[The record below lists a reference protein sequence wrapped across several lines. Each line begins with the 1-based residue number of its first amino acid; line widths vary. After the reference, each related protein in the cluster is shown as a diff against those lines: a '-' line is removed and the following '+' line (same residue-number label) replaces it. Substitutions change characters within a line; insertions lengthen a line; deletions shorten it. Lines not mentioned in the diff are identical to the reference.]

1 MDDRSQGKKK
11 EKRKYPDKTTDSR
24 DKLIVFSA
32 DRKET
37 FTNYIEKNHIG
48 ILHSPPSLG
57 KSALGEYFQDYYDG
71 LYINL
76 GGILCE
82 GEEIKKEYFDAFW
95 INKIG
100 RTWDDIS
107 NCTEKIYLFVD
118 EIQFIYGNRAQYFW
132 QRVKELWSNTGCNK
146 NLWVLFLG
154 TYHPTLTNNPIP
166 AKFASSLGLSD
177 LLLT

>member
-1 MDDRSQGKKK
+1 MIERSQGKKK

-48 ILHSPPSLG
+48 ILYSLLSSD

-76 GGILCE
+76 GSILCE
-82 GEEIKKEYFDAFW
+82 GEEIKRKYFDAFW

-100 RTWDDIS
+100 MILA
-107 NCTEKIYLFVD
+107 I
-118 EIQFIYGNRAQYFW
+118 AQ
-132 QRVKELWSNTGCNK
+132 RKSTC
-146 NLWVLFLG
+146 
-154 TYHPTLTNNPIP
+154 
-166 AKFASSLGLSD
+166 
-177 LLLT
+177 LLTRYNSYMVIMLNIFSRE